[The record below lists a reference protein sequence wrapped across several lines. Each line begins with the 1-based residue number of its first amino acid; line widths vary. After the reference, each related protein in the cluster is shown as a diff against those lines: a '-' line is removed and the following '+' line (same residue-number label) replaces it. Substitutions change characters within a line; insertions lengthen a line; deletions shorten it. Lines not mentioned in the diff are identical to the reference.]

1 MTSNIIK
8 AEHTNND
15 ILYEKIKAL
24 DDKIQKY
31 ENNKCFNKLFN
42 FIKFFNTIYNYKF
55 IILNFIILFI
65 NIYILYFNKAYSYK
79 IYGSAA
85 PDAQILYN
93 LEEVKQL
100 DNRMGT
106 NEKIVGFCS
115 MLSGQQRNGGWSP
128 GGEWYFIWERK

>member
-24 DDKIQKY
+24 DDKLQKY
-31 ENNKCFNKLFN
+31 ENNKCFNK
-42 FIKFFNTIYNYKF
+42 FFNIIYNYKF

-79 IYGSAA
+79 IHYHS
-85 PDAQILYN
+85 DIYN
-93 LEEVKQL
+93 LEEIDGL
-100 DNRMGT
+100 GNRVEQHM
-106 NEKIVGFCS
+106 KIGGFCS
-115 MLSGQQRNGGWSP
+115 MINRP
-128 GGEWYFIWERK
+128 AE

>member
-1 MTSNIIK
+1 MNLNIIK

-31 ENNKCFNKLFN
+31 ENNKCFNKCFN
-42 FIKFFNTIYNYKF
+42 IIYNYKF

-79 IYGSAA
+79 IRSGTT
-85 PDAQILYN
+85 LYN
-93 LEEVKQL
+93 SDIYTLQPLEESGFNQKV
-100 DNRMGT
+100 
-106 NEKIVGFCS
+106 EEHAKIAGFCS
-115 MLSGQQRNGGWSP
+115 VFMGGPAQWHFLWT
-128 GGEWYFIWERK
+128 GI

>member
-8 AEHTNND
+8 DEHTNND
-15 ILYEKIKAL
+15 KLYEKIKTL

-31 ENNKCFNKLFN
+31 KNKKIFNKLFN

-79 IYGSAA
+79 IRSGTT
-85 PDAQILYN
+85 LYN
-93 LEEVKQL
+93 SDIYTLQPLEESGFNQKV
-100 DNRMGT
+100 
-106 NEKIVGFCS
+106 EEHAKIAGFCS
-115 MLSGQQRNGGWSP
+115 VFMGGPAQWHFLWT
-128 GGEWYFIWERK
+128 GI